1 MSNSFLLLSAAAML
15 EKYSALAYPSFVE
28 IMRHPSS
35 LPLYRPLIR
44 LSARSRL

>member
-15 EKYSALAYPSFVE
+15 EKYSDLVYPSFVE

-35 LPLYRPLIR
+35 FPMHIL
-44 LSARSRL
+44 LSVHSRL